1 MAITVE
7 MNKDLRA
14 QTGAGMMDCKKALT
28 ETQGDVKKAVEIL
41 RKKGLAGLAKRA
53 GRSMKEGLV
62 ASVAGKEISLVE
74 FNCETDF
81 VARNPDVAAFVKTIA
96 TEMAEGKL
104 QGNPA
109 EDEGVKSRLQ
119 EIAMKIGENMA
130 VRRGVSFPL
139 SEKSVIGS
147 YIHFDNKKGALV
159 EMEYEGDMAAAKA
172 EIEHLAH
179 ELALQA
185 VAMNPKFLSPEE
197 VPAEVIAKEKEIYQ
211 EKMRKDEEE
220 QKAKMEAKGKTYRAK
235 PADALE
241 KMLTGKIHKYYSEVC
256 LLEQATID
264 DPKISVKQSVEA
276 LSKKLGAKLTVKR
289 FVSYQV
295 GVE

>member
-7 MNKDLRA
+7 MIKDLRA

-109 EDEGVKSRLQ
+109 ENEGVKSRLQ

-130 VRRGVSFPL
+130 VRRGVSFPV

-241 KMLTGKIHKYYSEVC
+241 KTGKIHKYYSEVC

>member
-7 MNKDLRA
+7 MIKELRA

-28 ETQGDVKKAVEIL
+28 ETEGDVKKAVEIL

-53 GRSMKEGLV
+53 GRSMKEGIV
-62 ASVAGKEISLVE
+62 ASAAGKGISLIE

-81 VARNPDVAAFVKTIA
+81 VARNPDVVNFIKQLA

-109 EDEGVKSRLQ
+109 ESEEVKARLQ
-119 EIAMKIGENMA
+119 EIAMKIGENMTI
-130 VRRGVSFPL
+130 RRGVTFPL
-139 SEKSVIGS
+139 SDKTVIGS

-172 EIEHLAH
+172 EIEAAAH
-179 ELALQA
+179 EIALQA
-185 VAMNPKFLSPEE
+185 VAMSPKYLEPSE
-197 VPAEVIAKEKEIYQ
+197 VPAEVIVKEKEIYK
-211 EKMRKDEEE
+211 EKMLKDEEE
-220 QKAKMEAKGKTYRAK
+220 QKAKMEAKGKTYRPK
-235 PADALE
+235 PADAVE
-241 KMLTGKIHKYYSEVC
+241 KMLEGKVKKYYSEVC
-256 LLEQATID
+256 LLEQATLL
-264 DPKISVKQSVEA
+264 DPKVSVRQSVED

-289 FVSYQV
+289 FVSFLV

>member
-7 MNKDLRA
+7 MIKDLRT
-14 QTGAGMMDCKKALT
+14 QTGAGMMDCKKALA

-53 GRSMKEGLV
+53 GRSMKEGIV

-81 VARNPDVAAFVKTIA
+81 VARNPDVANFVKTIA
-96 TEMAEGKL
+96 AEMAEGKL

-109 EDEGVKSRLQ
+109 ENEGVKSRLQ

-130 VRRGVSFPL
+130 VRRGISFPV
-139 SEKSVIGS
+139 SPKTVIGS

-179 ELALQA
+179 ELALQS
-185 VAMNPKFLSPEE
+185 VAMNPKYLKPEE

-241 KMLTGKIHKYYSEVC
+241 KMLTGKINKYYSEVC

-264 DPKISVKQSVEA
+264 DPKVSVKQSVEA